1 LDSPG
6 KPPKENQFLQL
17 MSPGK
22 KPQPPQL
29 MSPGKEGLQSPFQLQ
44 PMVAPVGRTTNS
56 AELPNVS
63 SSIGD
68 YFPDV
73 AEFQPATEAK
83 LKTSTSEPVAREQP
97 RSYLAQNTNL
107 VSEALEKDPQLNRGK
122 GSPAKGRGSVVPQN
136 VAKKDHEKSAKAN
149 NPYMKMQ
156 TLAGD
161 IDKRKKADEKKR
173 RWADDEFY

>member
-1 LDSPG
+1 
-6 KPPKENQFLQL
+6 

-22 KPQPPQL
+22 KLQPPQL
-29 MSPGKEGLQSPFQLQ
+29 MSPGKPELQSPFQLE

-56 AELPNVS
+56 ADLPNVS
-63 SSIGD
+63 QSIGD
-68 YFPDV
+68 YFPDI

-83 LKTSTSEPVAREQP
+83 LKTSAREPVAREQP

-107 VSEALEKDPQLNRGK
+107 VTDALGKDPQLNRGK
-122 GSPAKGRGSVVPQN
+122 GSPTKGKVSVAPQN